1 MQLIT
6 KAYLT
11 DIIVRAVNETIELRR
26 ASQKNNLYHTAVGVA
41 NEDEL
46 LYFIQSIPDFDER
59 LKNFLLEQ
67 QKEASTIISQA
78 WETSFIVKCKAW
90 AKSNDWLHKDPIV
103 AVGFYPKYIINWRD
117 VLSLP
122 Y

>member
-11 DIIVRAVNETIELRR
+11 DIIVRAVNETIEQRR
-26 ASQKNNLYHTAVGVA
+26 ASQKNKLYHMAVGVA
-41 NEDEL
+41 NEEEL

-67 QKEASTIISQA
+67 QKDASTIISQA
-78 WETSFIVKCKAW
+78 WETSFIVKCKTW
-90 AKSNDWLHKDPIV
+90 AQSNDWLHKDPIV
-103 AVGFYPKYIINWRD
+103 SVGFYPKCIINWRD